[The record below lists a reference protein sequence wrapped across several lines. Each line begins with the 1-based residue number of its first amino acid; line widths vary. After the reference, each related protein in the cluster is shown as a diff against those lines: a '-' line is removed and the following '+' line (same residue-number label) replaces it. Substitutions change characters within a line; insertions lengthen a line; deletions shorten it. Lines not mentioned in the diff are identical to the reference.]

1 MDYISTGDSIE
12 MDCNINA
19 ILPTV
24 YVEILR
30 RQSAKTISDEELHR
44 IVFDFLKQQKSHQPL
59 VKCDTESS
67 ISELVEEVTISQPI
81 LLHDAEFEDV
91 KFFTYTVNN
100 YNAEI
105 ETIETADGDN
115 DDIPASQHWIL
126 PNREFQGQWEY
137 LHYEDDL
144 KENLLRFSKT
154 IMLFALKNVDINA
167 ISCNKLV
174 LLHGPPG
181 TGKTSLCKSLAQK
194 ISIHM
199 NDRFRYTHLFE
210 INSHSLFSKWFSE
223 SGKLVLK
230 MFTTIKDVA
239 EDPLSLVVILIDEVE
254 SIAYARDSVSSH
266 EPSDSIRVV
275 NSLLTQLDQLRRQT
289 NVLVLTTSNLSSS
302 IDIAFVDRADLKQYV
317 GYPTPVAI
325 YHIFKTG
332 IDELIKVKIVTN
344 PNENDDEWNSEGAIH
359 LLDISKKCEG
369 LSGRSLRKLPLL
381 AHAWFVH
388 KNSVDLHTFLNALDD
403 AVDKHLADTLAIEKK
418 T

>member
-302 IDIAFVDRADLKQYV
+302 IDIAFVDRADLKQY
-317 GYPTPVAI
+317 GTLPQWLYIT
-325 YHIFKTG
+325 YSKL
-332 IDELIKVKIVTN
+332 ELTN
-344 PNENDDEWNSEGAIH
+344 
-359 LLDISKKCEG
+359 
-369 LSGRSLRKLPLL
+369 
-381 AHAWFVH
+381 
-388 KNSVDLHTFLNALDD
+388 
-403 AVDKHLADTLAIEKK
+403 
-418 T
+418 